1 LRQRRLHAV
10 DRNEKKAAAVQIHPL
25 HSWNLTATEA
35 AALQSE
41 LASRVDVRTPLT
53 RCELIAGADVSYN
66 RFSTTF
72 FASVVVLRFDDCS
85 VVETQGAVSEV
96 TFPYVPGLL
105 SFREAPVLLEAFA
118 KVQAEPDVIMLDGQ
132 GIAHPRRL
140 GLASHIGLWLDR
152 PCVGCAKSRLT
163 GHFKEPGKKAGS
175 LAPLIAGGEV
185 VGDVVRTKDGVQP
198 VFVSPG
204 HRIDLPSAVRLV
216 LATCR
221 GYRIPEPTRQAHLHV
236 NALRRQF
243 AG

>member
-1 LRQRRLHAV
+1 M
-10 DRNEKKAAAVQIHPL
+10 KIHSL
-25 HSWNLTATEA
+25 HSWNLTAAEA
-35 AALQSE
+35 IALQGE

-66 RFSTTF
+66 RFSSTF
-72 FASVVVLRFDDCS
+72 YASVVVLRYDDCS
-85 VVETQGAVSEV
+85 IVETQEAVQEV

-118 KVQAEPDVIMLDGQ
+118 KVKAEPDAVMFDGQ

-140 GLASHIGLWLDR
+140 GLASHVGLWLER
-152 PCVGCAKSRLT
+152 PSVGCAKSRLT
-163 GHFKEPGKKAGS
+163 GRFKEPDRKAGS
-175 LAPLIAGGEV
+175 LAPLVADGEV

-198 VFVSPG
+198 VYVSAG

-221 GYRIPEPTRQAHLHV
+221 GYRLPEPTRQAHLHV
-236 NALRRQF
+236 NALRRKF
-243 AG
+243 GG

>member
-1 LRQRRLHAV
+1 V
-10 DRNEKKAAAVQIHPL
+10 DIHPL
-25 HSWNLTATEA
+25 HSWKLTAAEA
-35 AALQSE
+35 VALQGE

-72 FASVVVLRFDDCS
+72 YASVVVLRYDNCS
-85 VVETQGAVSEV
+85 IVETQEAVQEV

-118 KVQAEPDVIMLDGQ
+118 KVKAEPDAVMFDGQ

-140 GLASHIGLWLDR
+140 GLASHVGLWLDR

-163 GHFKEPGKKAGS
+163 GEFKEPGRKAGS
-175 LAPLIAGGEV
+175 LAPLVADGEV
-185 VGDVVRTKDGVQP
+185 VGDVVRTKDGIQP
-198 VFVSPG
+198 VYVSAG

-221 GYRIPEPTRQAHLHV
+221 GYRLPEPTRQAHLHV
-236 NALRRQF
+236 NALRRKF
-243 AG
+243 GG